1 LVQVEPHSVRETLRS
16 AVHDAAVVVRDFQ
29 RLVGSDDYADAG
41 HRSSAE
47 PHFGGLAGSR
57 FDRVQGFDDHVGPS
71 VGRLAER
78 FEGVGGDEVVEGGDE
93 DRGVGLLTSTSSSC
107 ALLNN
112 AAFELVR
119 EPGKFLIQHARI
131 ERVG

>member
-1 LVQVEPHSVRETLRS
+1 LVQIEQHAAREALGS
-16 AVHDAAVVVRDFQ
+16 AVHDAPVVVRDFQ
-29 RLVGSDDYADAG
+29 SRVGGDAYADAQG
-41 HRSSAE
+41 RSSAE
-47 PHFGGLAGSR
+47 RHFGGLAGSR
-57 FDRVQGFDDHVGPS
+57 FDRSQGFDDHVGPS